1 MGLLDRF
8 KRSASEHFGNQ
19 NYGDDRLSSRETTK
33 GINPVKLGSYVA
45 GGLVALSAAYSSFF
59 TVGETERGLLYTF
72 GKLSTNDTADI
83 KKPGLNF
90 KIPFVQS
97 VRRMPVGIQ
106 ERVLDK
112 ENIYSQDSQDFDAR
126 IQYVYQIPESS
137 LIEIAKKLPTNDS
150 IDSIVQNNV
159 LQALKGNFGKKE
171 ATDIPST
178 RNESVAAARADADTQ
193 VKAAIGI
200 GINSLTMPN
209 FEWNPK
215 FKESVAKASQMKAEA
230 ERARQEVEKTKA
242 EADSAIEVARGQAE
256 SKKKLA
262 DANLYDLTKAAEGQ
276 RKLIEAVGRENLSAY
291 WFKETW
297 NGQLPHAVGGTNM
310 AVTDVNALAAAA
322 QGKKQEPAPKP

>member
-8 KRSASEHFGNQ
+8 KRSTSQHYGNHSDG
-19 NYGDDRLSSRETTK
+19 NDSSSARGTTK
-33 GINPVKLGSYVA
+33 NVNPVKLGSYVV

-297 NGQLPHAVGGTNM
+297 NGQLPHAVGGNNM
-310 AVTDVNALAAAA
+310 AVTDMNALAAAA